1 MSHTPQYGPVTTAIR
16 RGIRECQ
23 ETADKLRDRLT
34 WSWWRRYRHQVDR
47 AEIVRCLVSNETRV
61 EVLRWAE
68 GVAMDI
74 ENRETR

>member
-1 MSHTPQYGPVTTAIR
+1 MSDTYYGPVTLAIR
-16 RGIRECQ
+16 AGIRECQ
-23 ETADKLRDRLT
+23 DEVDKLRERLT
-34 WSWWRRYRHQVDR
+34 WSWWRRRRHQVSR
-47 AEIVRCLVSNETRV
+47 TEIIRCLVSNETRV